1 MSTSLQSAL
10 RALGCLSLLSLF
22 AAPASAQNATTRHY
36 TCDEGTSITV
46 VIDNSGADGPGVRVS
61 VDGNEG
67 MQGIAMSYQPAAS
80 GEKASNGE
88 MVWWTKGGEG
98 FLGEEGPPAG
108 SGAVLIG
115 GCREVSE
122 AAESATGQ

>member
-1 MSTSLQSAL
+1 MTIREPAAL
-10 RALGCLSLLSLF
+10 RTLVCLSLLSLI
-22 AAPASAQNATTRHY
+22 AAPAFAQGARTQHY
-36 TCDEGTSITV
+36 NCDEGTSITV
-46 VIDNSGADGPGVRVS
+46 VTDASGPDGPGVRVS

-67 MQGIAMSYQPAAS
+67 MRDIRMSYQPAAS

-98 FLGEEGPPAG
+98 FLGDA

-115 GCREVSE
+115 GCREAAE
-122 AAESATGQ
+122 AAKSATDQ

>member
-1 MSTSLQSAL
+1 MTTRLSPTL
-10 RALGCLSLLSLF
+10 RALGCLSLLTLA
-22 AAPASAQNATTRHY
+22 AAPALAQNSGTLHY
-36 TCDEGTSITV
+36 SCDEGTSITV
-46 VIDNSGADGPGVRVS
+46 VIDDSIPEGAGVRVS

-67 MQGIAMSYQPAAS
+67 MRDIAMSYQPAAS

-98 FLGEEGPPAG
+98 FLGDE

-122 AAESATGQ
+122 AAESATEQ